1 MIYVYIYIRIYIH
14 IYTYQMTPMWASWRP
29 KPSKSSKRANQAR
42 KQSSKPDKTS
52 KTYQASRTNRADKA
66 KQTKQDSIQHANQQ
80 ASQQAEPPS
89 RKQWYRQ
96 HHEWTAGT
104 RRPGCPSSSVLLALS
119 SLPSIAL
126 ALSLHTYIYIYMLA
140 SPFLCHRLSLTLSV
154 FFYIYIY
161 IYIFIYIYIHGYL
174 PCRCCCI
181 FFTAHGTKVWQKS
194 TAENK
199 SVALCHEPNAIQL
212 THPLQLLAPD
222 LCKHSV
228 VFLGLLATLRQVK
241 QRSRFFSATVVAD
254 FAGQLV
260 LPHWMQF
267 TEVELYHSQSGQCA
281 TQDSIAARWQ
291 HSGNIGGD
299 FPQLFQIELIV
310 SAVLVETKGPLLH

>member
-104 RRPGCPSSSVLLALS
+104 RRPGCPSVCFWRLAIHDSCKLTRCHLLALLDLLGFGCQLAHMDYLS
-119 SLPSIAL
+119 DTLGIYIYMYISIYVYL
-126 ALSLHTYIYIYMLA
+126 YIGGVYIYIYMYTCVMQYDRTRSKQQTLHIREGGGQRVENNMLA
-140 SPFLCHRLSLTLSV
+140 T
-154 FFYIYIY
+154 
-161 IYIFIYIYIHGYL
+161 
-174 PCRCCCI
+174 
-181 FFTAHGTKVWQKS
+181 
-194 TAENK
+194 
-199 SVALCHEPNAIQL
+199 
-212 THPLQLLAPD
+212 PLQQNL
-222 LCKHSV
+222 V
-228 VFLGLLATLRQVK
+228 VLINAAHLSRVLDALATK
-241 QRSRFFSATVVAD
+241 ND
-254 FAGQLV
+254 
-260 LPHWMQF
+260 
-267 TEVELYHSQSGQCA
+267 
-281 TQDSIAARWQ
+281 
-291 HSGNIGGD
+291 IG
-299 FPQLFQIELIV
+299 L
-310 SAVLVETKGPLLH
+310 